1 MKLRDR
7 PLKSR
12 VILDTNVIIASSR
25 GRGKKAT
32 QNEEGKRQE
41 KVIITRLTFAI
52 NHTNNRFENKNH
64 INLPVGR

>member
-12 VILDTNVIIASSR
+12 VILDTNVIIASCR

-32 QNEEGKRQE
+32 QNEEGERQE